1 MPGRLEGKVAIVTG
15 GGQGFGKGIAEKFLA
30 EGAKVVIA
38 DFSEKVGAAAAKELG
53 CDFQNIN
60 VTKRADWEA
69 LAKSTV
75 EKHGKI
81 DIVVN
86 NAGTTYRNKPTN
98 TVTDEDFDLVFSV
111 NVKSIYYSA
120 NVIVPIMQEKK
131 NGGVFISIAST
142 AGIRPRPG
150 LTWYNAS
157 KAAVINAT
165 KTMAVE
171 YAPDRIRFSS
181 VCPVV
186 ALGTGL
192 TDLFLGKKE
201 NEKPFIATIPLG
213 RSSTPQDVANA
224 CTYLGSDEAEFITGV
239 SLEVDGGRCV

>member
-1 MPGRLEGKVAIVTG
+1 MGKLDGKVAIVTG
-15 GGQGFGKGIAEKFLA
+15 GGGGFGKGITEKFLA

-38 DFSEKVGAAAAKELG
+38 DFSEEVGSKTAKELG
-53 CDFQNIN
+53 CEFIKAN

-69 LAKSTV
+69 VLKLV
-75 EKHGKI
+75 DEKFGKV

-98 TVTDEDFDLVFSV
+98 TVTDEDFDLVMNV

-120 NVIVPIMQEKK
+120 NVIVPYMQQKK
-131 NGGVFISIAST
+131 TGGVFIQIAST

-150 LTWYNAS
+150 LVWYNAS
-157 KAAVINAT
+157 KAAVINAS

-171 YAPDRIRFSS
+171 FAPDKIRFIS

-186 ALGTGL
+186 AFGTGL
-192 TDLFLGKKE
+192 TDLFLGKPE
-201 NEKPFIATIPLG
+201 NAKAFTATVPLG
-213 RSSTPQDVANA
+213 RGSTPKDVANA
-224 CTYLGSDEAEFITGV
+224 CCFLSSDEAEFITGIDFP
-239 SLEVDGGRCV
+239 VDGGRCV